1 MKNLLIII
9 LCCFSTVCWGQ
20 YLKGRIIALP
30 DSAGIE
36 DVTID
41 VLGSSFKSRSVKDGM
56 FQVTVPQ
63 GIYTIRFSKLGF
75 QTLEIQYSAENNK
88 NEMLIALRP
97 AVNQLETVDVLS
109 TGYYTVP
116 KERATGSF
124 DFIDNKL
131 LNRSVGANLIDRL
144 EGVTNGLYFDKRQS
158 SGTDKESKLS
168 LRLRGVSSLT
178 AGNEPLIVLDGF
190 PYGGNIDQINPN
202 DIEHISVLKD
212 AAAASIW
219 GAQAGNGVIVVTT
232 KNGGRKSKAKVD
244 FNLNTAVFAKPDLT
258 YNPVFLQSSEY
269 IALETSFFNNGF
281 YDATEKNAAKPLLSD
296 AVLLLFKQKRN
307 QITPEELSAQLD
319 KLSQRDI
326 RQDASKYIFRRMVN
340 DQYNLSIKGGGDRSY
355 FYLSGGYDK
364 SRKFTPGVT
373 SDRITL
379 LSNLGIDLTKK
390 LELKFNW
397 AFNKLINVNNGV
409 DYDRTI
415 QRLPYAQLIDDHGK
429 PAVIPNGYNMDYINE
444 WNSSGQLDWS
454 YRPLLEMDQYDR
466 RGNQMQIRIN
476 PILTYKLNSFLSVIA
491 NYQYLNDQNKDRL
504 LRRADSYYVR
514 NLINRFTQTDG
525 TQLFPYGG
533 ILREDRDEDIS
544 HTARLQVNMSKNWGD
559 HDLVALAGHELRQVQ
574 RLGSIKEI
582 YGFDDD
588 VYVSQGRLDYLT
600 RYKTNPSGTAQITE
614 PANGVSDEVDRYV
627 SYFANANYSFRGRYN
642 VSGSV
647 RWDAS
652 NLFGV
657 KSNQKGTPLWSA
669 GFSWRMDEE
678 PMLQHLR
685 LPLIRWRL
693 TYGVN
698 GNVNKQASAYPI
710 ASYNTDLLT
719 GLPNA
724 QIRTYPNPQLR
735 WERVEIFNAALEL
748 GQRSNRISGT
758 LEYYRKNSKDVLAL
772 TPPLDPT
779 TGYNSMVLNSN
790 YYVNY
795 AHINGK
801 GIDLTLNLRNPIGKG
816 LLETNILL
824 NMNKN
829 KVTKYLTGQSTPVN
843 AYLTG
848 INFNPP
854 VEGRP
859 LDGIYSL
866 PWYGLDG
873 NTGSPLVKTDDELVI
888 DKYADVISKMKLEDL
903 VYHGLSVPPIYG
915 SIRNT
920 LTWKEWSLSA
930 NILWKGNYYYRR
942 SSIDYGAFVSSGL
955 AHRDVAA
962 RWQKAGDEVWTN
974 VPSIPTKT
982 VSNRDQYYNNAEIL
996 VERADHVRLKDISLS
1011 YDFKKLNLKG
1021 IGGVRL
1027 YVYANDL
1034 GIIWKKSKVDL
1045 DPEYP
1050 LAAILPSRSFS
1061 IGLNV
1066 NFK

>member
-1 MKNLLIII
+1 MKNLLIIL
-9 LCCFSTVCWGQ
+9 LCCFSTVCLGQ
-20 YLKGRIIALP
+20 YLKGRVVALP
-30 DSAGIE
+30 DSTGIE

-41 VLGSSFKSRSVKDGM
+41 VLSSSFKSRSVKDGM
-56 FQVTVPQ
+56 FQVQVPR
-63 GIYTIRFSKLGF
+63 GIYVIRFSKIGF
-75 QTLEIQYSAENNK
+75 ESIEIQYSSENNLNDIRIVLK
-88 NEMLIALRP
+88 PII
-97 AVNQLETVDVLS
+97 NQLETVDVLS

-124 DFIDNKL
+124 DFIDKKL
-131 LNRSVGANLIDRL
+131 LNRSVGANLINRL
-144 EGVTNGLYFDKRQS
+144 EGVTNGLYFDKRLAG
-158 SGTDKESKLS
+158 GTDKESKLS

-190 PYGGNIDQINPN
+190 PYEGNIDQINPN
-202 DIEHISVLKD
+202 DVENISILKD

-219 GAQAGNGVIVVTT
+219 GAKAGNGVIVVTT
-232 KNGGRKSKAKVD
+232 KNGARKNKTQVD
-244 FNLNTAVFAKPDLT
+244 LNLNSTVFAKPDLT
-258 YNPVFLQSSEY
+258 YDPSFLESGEY
-269 IALETSFFNNGF
+269 IGLETSLFNNGF
-281 YDATEKNAAKPLLSD
+281 YDAIEKNAAKPMLSD

-307 QITPEELSAQLD
+307 QITPEDLATKLNR
-319 KLSQRDI
+319 LSQYDVRK
-326 RQDASKYIFRRMVN
+326 DAGKYLYRRMVN
-340 DQYNLSIKGGGDRSY
+340 DQYNLSIRGGGERSS

-364 SRKFTPGVT
+364 SRKFTPGVS

-379 LSNLGIDLTKK
+379 LSNLGIDLTNK
-390 LELKFNW
+390 LELKLNW
-397 AFNKLINVNNGV
+397 AFNRLTNLNNGV
-409 DYDRTI
+409 DYERTI
-415 QRLPYAQLIDDHGK
+415 QRLPYAQLTDDQGE
-429 PAVIPNGYNMDYINE
+429 PAVISNGYNMDYINE
-444 WNSSGQLDWS
+444 WNASGRLDWS
-454 YRPLLEMDQYDR
+454 YKPLLEKDQYDR
-466 RGNQMQIRIN
+466 NGNQTQIRIN
-476 PILTYKLNSFLSVIA
+476 PILTYKLNSFLTVAA
-491 NYQYLNDQNKDRL
+491 NYQYLNDQTKERL
-504 LRRADSYYVR
+504 LRKADSYYVR
-514 NLINRFTQTDG
+514 NLVNRFTQADG

-533 ILREDRDEDIS
+533 ILREDRNENIS
-544 HTARLQVNMSKNWGD
+544 HTARLQINMNKSWGN
-559 HDLVALAGHELRQVQ
+559 HDLVALAGHELRQIR
-574 RLGSIKEI
+574 RLGSAKEM

-600 RYKTNPSGTAQITE
+600 RYKTNPSGTAQIPE
-614 PANGVSDEVDRYV
+614 PANGVFDEVDRYV
-627 SYFANANYSFRGRYN
+627 SYFANTSYSFRRRYN

-678 PMLQHLR
+678 PMLQYLR
-685 LPLIRWRL
+685 LPLIRWRV

-698 GNVNKQASAYPI
+698 GNVNRQASAYPI

-748 GQRSNRISGT
+748 GQSSDRISGT
-758 LEYYRKNSKDVLAL
+758 VEYYHKNSRDVLSL

-801 GIDLTLNLRNPIGKG
+801 GIDVTLNLRNPIGQG
-816 LLETNILL
+816 MLETNFLL

-829 KVTKYLTGQSTPVN
+829 KVTKYLTGQTASLN
-843 AYLTG
+843 AYMTG
-848 INFNPP
+848 TSFNPP
-854 VEGRP
+854 VEGRS

-873 NTGSPLVKTDDELVI
+873 TTGSPLVKLDDKFVI
-888 DKYADVISKMKLEDL
+888 DRYTDVITKMKIEDL

-915 SIRNT
+915 SMRNT

-942 SSIDYGAFVSSGL
+942 SSIDYGTFVSSGA
-955 AHRDVAA
+955 AHRDVGD
-962 RWQKAGDEVWTN
+962 RWQKEGDETWTN

-982 VSNRDQYYNNAEIL
+982 VSNRDQYYINAEIL
-996 VERADHVRLKDISLS
+996 VERADHIRLKDISLS
-1011 YDFKKLNLKG
+1011 YNFKKLNVKG
-1021 IGGVRL
+1021 VSSVRV
-1027 YVYANDL
+1027 YAYANDL
-1034 GIIWKKSKVDL
+1034 GLIWKKSKINL